1 MSPCHQVWEPF
12 LFASHAPGV
21 RALVMLAP
29 RQILARLKPWHAMT
43 AGVGAGGLLELRA
56 QVYRTQE
63 HARMVREGDAERPV
77 RRKVCC
83 ALAPSPCMPPAPNN
97 SLRHQHLM

>member
-1 MSPCHQVWEPF
+1 MVFSV
-12 LFASHAPGV
+12 
-21 RALVMLAP
+21 
-29 RQILARLKPWHAMT
+29 

-77 RRKVCC
+77 RRKVCR
-83 ALAPSPCMPPAPNN
+83 LGRSAPM
-97 SLRHQHLM
+97 LTLTLHLLVTVRT

>member
-1 MSPCHQVWEPF
+1 
-12 LFASHAPGV
+12 
-21 RALVMLAP
+21 
-29 RQILARLKPWHAMT
+29 MT

-77 RRKVCC
+77 RRKVLLCSC
-83 ALAPSPCMPPAPNN
+83 TQSLHASCTQQQSATSALDVTW
-97 SLRHQHLM
+97 

>member
-1 MSPCHQVWEPF
+1 MACCD
-12 LFASHAPGV
+12 
-21 RALVMLAP
+21 
-29 RQILARLKPWHAMT
+29 

-77 RRKVCC
+77 RRKVPRPCNGL
-83 ALAPSPCMPPAPNN
+83 ALSPAQTVFPQK
-97 SLRHQHLM
+97 H